1 MKKFKNFL
9 LILNK
14 ILKLS
19 FNAPNFLFITL
30 SQFLAGTLYVIGL
43 SLIIPIVD
51 QLLFQKNINLE
62 NNYINNLENL
72 FNIEFN
78 FFILSI
84 VTITT
89 VILALIV
96 QSIGLF
102 LAYYSRYS
110 IIMNYRQE
118 IMKSHSNLK
127 WKFVSTKH
135 SGTLNDILLQQL
147 ELLGAGYFTL
157 YSLWIAFFQVLTFMI
172 IGILISSEMTI
183 VILLTLFVLFIFSV
197 WLQSIVRKK
206 SQISSSSFQDYSIEV
221 ADYSNNLKF
230 YKFLSSKNTDLHNK
244 FIDLTTL
251 IRDSLNKVFQINVF
265 QNLFIQI
272 STIMI
277 VLFLAYNS
285 SIFSVSASE
294 LLVFILVIQRL
305 GNYTLSFYSNALL
318 FQSNLPPIDIVENY
332 IEFLDKN
339 QDTNGIKKID
349 EIRSIEFKK
358 VEFSYDNSVNI
369 FSNIDFLIKD
379 KITVGITGKSGSGK
393 STLLDLITLLNY
405 PLKGEVLING
415 IDASEVDKYSYW
427 KRISLIN
434 QNSTLIKGT
443 IKENITMGLNFT
455 NSEIISICKQTFI
468 HDWIQSLPDKLNTV
482 VGEKGA
488 KISGG
493 QLQRILIAR
502 CLITLPDVLILD
514 EATNALDDEN
524 LSSINRLI
532 DNLNGKLLI
541 IIISHNQDNLPK
553 IDKFITT

>member
-1 MKKFKNFL
+1 M
-9 LILNK
+9 
-14 ILKLS
+14 
-19 FNAPNFLFITL
+19 
-30 SQFLAGTLYVIGL
+30 
-43 SLIIPIVD
+43 IIPIVD

-62 NNYINNLENL
+62 NKYLINLENL

-78 FFILSI
+78 FFILSFA
-84 VTITT
+84 TITS

-110 IIMNYRQE
+110 IVMNYRQE

-172 IGILISSEMTI
+172 IGIIISPEMTI

-244 FIDLTTL
+244 FNNLTTL

-265 QNLFIQI
+265 QNVFIQI
-272 STIMI
+272 STISI

-285 SIFSVSASE
+285 SSFSVSASE

-332 IEFLDKN
+332 VEFLHKN
-339 QDTNGIKKID
+339 KDTNGTKK
-349 EIRSIEFKK
+349 
-358 VEFSYDNSVNI
+358 
-369 FSNIDFLIKD
+369 L
-379 KITVGITGKSGSGK
+379 
-393 STLLDLITLLNY
+393 
-405 PLKGEVLING
+405 
-415 IDASEVDKYSYW
+415 
-427 KRISLIN
+427 
-434 QNSTLIKGT
+434 
-443 IKENITMGLNFT
+443 M
-455 NSEIISICKQTFI
+455 
-468 HDWIQSLPDKLNTV
+468 KLN
-482 VGEKGA
+482 
-488 KISGG
+488 
-493 QLQRILIAR
+493 Q
-502 CLITLPDVLILD
+502 
-514 EATNALDDEN
+514 
-524 LSSINRLI
+524 
-532 DNLNGKLLI
+532 
-541 IIISHNQDNLPK
+541 
-553 IDKFITT
+553 

>member
-1 MKKFKNFL
+1 MKKLKNFL
-9 LILNK
+9 LILKK

-30 SQFLAGTLYVIGL
+30 SQFFAGTLYIIGL

-62 NNYINNLENL
+62 NKYINNLENL

-78 FFILSI
+78 FFILSFA
-84 VTITT
+84 TITS

-110 IIMNYRQE
+110 IVMNYRQE

-172 IGILISSEMTI
+172 IGIIISPEMTI

-197 WLQSIVRKK
+197 WMQSIVRKK

-244 FIDLTTL
+244 FNNLTTL

-265 QNLFIQI
+265 QNVFIQI
-272 STIMI
+272 STISI
-277 VLFLAYNS
+277 VLFLAYKS
-285 SIFSVSASE
+285 SSFSVSASE

-332 IEFLDKN
+332 VEFLHKN
-339 QDTNGIKKID
+339 QDTNGTKKID
-349 EIRSIEFKK
+349 EIKSIEFKK

-405 PLKGEVLING
+405 PIRGEVLING

-443 IKENITMGLNFT
+443 IKENITMGLKFSNA
-455 NSEIISICKQTFI
+455 EIISICKQTLI
-468 HDWIQSLPDKLNTV
+468 YDWIQSLPDKLDTV

-514 EATNALDDEN
+514 EATNALDHEN
-524 LSSINRLI
+524 LLSINKLI
-532 DNLNGKLLI
+532 NNLNGKLLI

>member
-1 MKKFKNFL
+1 MKKLKNFL
-9 LILNK
+9 LILKK

-30 SQFLAGTLYVIGL
+30 SQFFAGTLYIIGL

-62 NNYINNLENL
+62 NKYINNLENL

-78 FFILSI
+78 FFILSFA
-84 VTITT
+84 TITS
-89 VILALIV
+89 VILALTV

-110 IIMNYRQE
+110 IVMNYRQE

-172 IGILISSEMTI
+172 IGIIISPEMTI
-183 VILLTLFVLFIFSV
+183 VILLTLFILFIFSV

-244 FIDLTTL
+244 FNNLTTL

-272 STIMI
+272 STISI

-332 IEFLDKN
+332 VEFLHKN
-339 QDTNGIKKID
+339 QDTNGTKKID
-349 EIRSIEFKK
+349 EIKSIEFKK

-405 PLKGEVLING
+405 PIRGEVLING

-443 IKENITMGLNFT
+443 IKENITMGLKFSNA
-455 NSEIISICKQTFI
+455 EIISICKQTLI
-468 HDWIQSLPDKLNTV
+468 YDWIQSLPDKLDTI

-514 EATNALDDEN
+514 EATNALDHEN
-524 LSSINRLI
+524 LLSINKLI
-532 DNLNGKLLI
+532 NNLNGKLLI

>member
-1 MKKFKNFL
+1 MKKLKNFL
-9 LILNK
+9 LILKK

-30 SQFLAGTLYVIGL
+30 SQFFAGTLYIIGL

-62 NNYINNLENL
+62 NKYINNLENL

-78 FFILSI
+78 FFILSFA
-84 VTITT
+84 TITS
-89 VILALIV
+89 VILALTV

-110 IIMNYRQE
+110 IVMNYRQE

-172 IGILISSEMTI
+172 IGIIISPEMTI
-183 VILLTLFVLFIFSV
+183 VILLTLFILFIFSV

-244 FIDLTTL
+244 FNNLTTL

-272 STIMI
+272 STISI

-332 IEFLDKN
+332 VEFLHKN
-339 QDTNGIKKID
+339 QDTNGTKKID
-349 EIRSIEFKK
+349 EIKSIEFKK

-405 PLKGEVLING
+405 PIRGEVLING

-443 IKENITMGLNFT
+443 IKENITMGLKFSNA
-455 NSEIISICKQTFI
+455 EIISICKQTLI
-468 HDWIQSLPDKLNTV
+468 YDWIQSLPDKLDTV

-514 EATNALDDEN
+514 EATNALDHEN
-524 LSSINRLI
+524 LLSINKLI
-532 DNLNGKLLI
+532 NNLNGKLLI

>member
-1 MKKFKNFL
+1 MKKLKNFL
-9 LILNK
+9 LILKK

-30 SQFLAGTLYVIGL
+30 SQFFAGTLYVIGL

-51 QLLFQKNINLE
+51 QLLFQKDINLE
-62 NNYINNLENL
+62 NYYINKLENI

-78 FFILSI
+78 FLILSFC
-84 VTITT
+84 TIISI
-89 VILALIV
+89 ILALIV
-96 QSIGLF
+96 QSAGLF
-102 LAYYSRYS
+102 LAYYSRFS
-110 IIMNYRQE
+110 IVMNYRQE

-172 IGILISSEMTI
+172 IGIIISPEMTI

-244 FIDLTTL
+244 FNNLTTL

-272 STIMI
+272 STISI

-332 IEFLDKN
+332 VEFLHKN
-339 QDTNGIKKID
+339 QDTNGTKKID
-349 EIRSIEFKK
+349 EIKSIEFKK

-405 PLKGEVLING
+405 PIRGEVLING

-443 IKENITMGLNFT
+443 IKKNITMGLKFSNA
-455 NSEIISICKQTFI
+455 EIISICKQTLI
-468 HDWIQSLPDKLNTV
+468 HDWIQSLPDKLDTI

-514 EATNALDDEN
+514 EATNALDHEN
-524 LSSINRLI
+524 LLSINKLI
-532 DNLNGKLLI
+532 NNLNGKLLI

>member
-1 MKKFKNFL
+1 MKKLKNFL
-9 LILNK
+9 LILKK

-30 SQFLAGTLYVIGL
+30 SQFFAGTLYIIGL

-62 NNYINNLENL
+62 NKYINNLENL

-78 FFILSI
+78 FFILSFA
-84 VTITT
+84 TITS

-110 IIMNYRQE
+110 IVMNYRQE

-172 IGILISSEMTI
+172 IGIIISPEMTI

-244 FIDLTTL
+244 FNNLTTL

-272 STIMI
+272 STISI

-332 IEFLDKN
+332 VEFLHKN
-339 QDTNGIKKID
+339 QDTNGTKKID
-349 EIRSIEFKK
+349 EIKSIEFKK

-405 PLKGEVLING
+405 PIRGEVLING

-443 IKENITMGLNFT
+443 IKENITMGLKFSNA
-455 NSEIISICKQTFI
+455 EIISICKQTLI
-468 HDWIQSLPDKLNTV
+468 YDWIQSLPDKLDTV

-502 CLITLPDVLILD
+502 CLLTLPDVLILD
-514 EATNALDDEN
+514 EATNALAHEN
-524 LSSINRLI
+524 LLSINKLI
-532 DNLNGKLLI
+532 NNLNGKLLI